1 MSIRNFIITGL
12 FAALA
17 GTGFAQTKQ
26 KVALESATVFLN
38 SAELFSKT
46 KVNLP
51 AGETTILF
59 TNVAGNVNQQS
70 LNIGAANGVVVQSA
84 IFQNNFLREDVL
96 SPRAKEVKDSIEYL
110 EKGRSSTHN
119 ELQSVDEQVAILRQ
133 NRQVSGVNTGL
144 STTELQKMLD
154 LVKARMAKLLDEKD
168 ALATS
173 LKKMDEYLNKLRQQ
187 LQEEQQRGYQPGGQ
201 LLVNFYSPKATTSD
215 ITISYVVPNA
225 GWTPSYDLR
234 VDELGGPVK
243 LFYKAHV
250 YQNSGVSWDKVKL
263 SLSTGNPTEGAE
275 APELS
280 PWYLQFY
287 MPRPAA
293 YQNKTKSVPYSQVE
307 GGEVNIAG
315 GRGDGQLYIID
326 GVQVQGARGSVDPIT
341 GAITDTKTGAYL
353 GDDYVQTD
361 NSGINTM
368 FDIDL
373 PYTIPS
379 DGQQHNVAVKTA
391 ELPATYRYYAV
402 PKLDRDAFLQ
412 AQITDWEKL
421 DLLPAPT
428 NIFYEGTYVGQGFID
443 VRNVKDTM
451 NLSLGR
457 DKKIVVRRERDKE
470 LRSVKTIGTN
480 VREEFV
486 YKISVRNTR
495 NKAVDIVVMDQLP
508 ISNDKDIEIG
518 DKEYKGGDYNET
530 TGAVTW
536 KLQLKPNETK
546 ELVLSYAVKYPKGKQ
561 VNL

>member
-12 FAALA
+12 FAAITT
-17 GTGFAQTKQ
+17 TGFAQTKQ

-110 EKGRSSTHN
+110 EKGRSSTNN

-173 LKKMDEYLNKLRQQ
+173 LKKMDEYLTKLRQQ

-275 APELS
+275 APVLS
-280 PWYLQFY
+280 PWYLSFY
-287 MPRPAA
+287 APVTYGYENQMKAKSNYRAA
-293 YQNKTKSVPYSQVE
+293 EEVMDAAPKTAGLAQTTMDEYVV
-307 GGEVNIAG
+307 VN
-315 GRGDGQLYIID
+315 
-326 GVQVQGARGSVDPIT
+326 
-341 GAITDTKTGAYL
+341 
-353 GDDYVQTD
+353 
-361 NSGINTM
+361 NSGINTV
-368 FDIDL
+368 FDISL

-495 NKAVDIVVMDQLP
+495 NKAVDVVVMDQLP

-518 DKEYKGGDYNET
+518 DKEYKGADYNET

-546 ELVLSYAVKYPKGKQ
+546 ELVLGYTVKYPKGKQ